1 MPGRGPS
8 GSGAAAGAG
17 TAAGMSITAVPTG
30 IDAARVTEWF
40 GLNISDSVAPL
51 TFDRVAGGHSCLTY
65 IVSDGAGRRFVL
77 RRPPL
82 GHVLATAHDV
92 VREHKIM
99 DALWGTGVPVARML
113 GVCSDAGVND
123 APFYVMGFID
133 GVVLHTAE
141 QAERLL
147 PSD

>member
-1 MPGRGPS
+1 MPDAGPS
-8 GSGAAAGAG
+8 GSGAAVAAGA
-17 TAAGMSITAVPTG
+17 AAGMSITAVPTG

-40 GLNISDSVAPL
+40 GLNISNSVAPL

-65 IVSDGAGRRFVL
+65 IVSDGAGGRFVL

-99 DALWGTGVPVARML
+99 DALRDTGVPVPRML
-113 GVCSDAGVND
+113 GVCTDSSVSD
-123 APFYVMGFID
+123 APFY
-133 GVVLHTAE
+133 
-141 QAERLL
+141 
-147 PSD
+147 